1 MNIAQIMKQAQAM
14 QKKMADMQ
22 EELAKKTFEGTSGGG
37 AVKIT
42 ITGKGELKEIKI
54 DPAMAN
60 PDDIEILEDLI
71 IAAFNDAK
79 KKSDAESEDS
89 YGGMMGNMGMPAGFK
104 FPF

>member
-22 EELAKKTFEGTSGGG
+22 EELAKKTFEGISGGG

-60 PDDIEILEDLI
+60 PDDIEMLEDLI